1 MAAYAGLTPRR
12 YQSGSSVRGKTRL
25 SKIGNA
31 TLRAA
36 LYMPALV
43 ARHRNRVLKAF
54 GDRLAAAGKPKM
66 AVIGAVMRK
75 LLVLA
80 YGVVKSG
87 VPFDAEYGKRG
98 QAAG

>member
-1 MAAYAGLTPRR
+1 M
-12 YQSGSSVRGKTRL
+12 RGKTRL
-25 SKIGNA
+25 SKVGNA
-31 TLRAA
+31 GLRAA

-43 ARHRNRVLKAF
+43 ARQHNQVLKAF
-54 GDRLAAAGKPKM
+54 GERLAAAGKPKM

-87 VPFDAEYGKRG
+87 VAFDAGYGKRA
-98 QAAG
+98 QTAG